1 MYITIWYVTVTH
13 YSTFPRYA
21 MITAASASHLQ
32 HLISNCATT
41 NTKTTYTIQNPY
53 IYIYTKH
60 LHIHIEPSW
69 TPQPFRQTH
78 KMYLMPPHSTNI
90 LSIAMLVGFK
100 SSSIHINFY
109 YFHWGFYLH
118 FCRTPFRDLENI

>member
-53 IYIYTKH
+53 IYIYKA
-60 LHIHIEPSW
+60 S
-69 TPQPFRQTH
+69 TH
-78 KMYLMPPHSTNI
+78 TYRAQLDPTAIQANTQNVPHAT
-90 LSIAMLVGFK
+90 A
-100 SSSIHINFY
+100 
-109 YFHWGFYLH
+109 
-118 FCRTPFRDLENI
+118 